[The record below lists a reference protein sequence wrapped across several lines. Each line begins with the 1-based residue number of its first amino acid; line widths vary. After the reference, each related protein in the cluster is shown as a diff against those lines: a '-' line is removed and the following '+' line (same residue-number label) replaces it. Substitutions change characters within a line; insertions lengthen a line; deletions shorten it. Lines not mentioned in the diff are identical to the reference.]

1 MLTRRIALD
10 IQALQQSL
18 RRYAE
23 ELLRFADETAIAI
36 AEAPGARTHVLV
48 DWENVQPSDAELR
61 ALVPE
66 ATDLW
71 LFHGPNQKHVAE
83 QHAAFGDRATPIR
96 IARTGKNALDFHL
109 SFYIGYIASRQ
120 PEARFVVVS
129 NDKGYE
135 PMLDH
140 VEALGFAARRV
151 GFARVK
157 ATRTPAKRRAPVT
170 AKKAAVKVAAA
181 PKPVPAKKAP
191 ARKAA
196 AKPAVPKSSAQAR
209 KAAVK
214 KVPATQR
221 ASKPPT
227 QPTAQA
233 KRTYAQVLAML
244 QKRPATRLPRKPA
257 SLLADIAQMIGTEA
271 SGVEAAAILDRLA
284 AAGHVT
290 VDAAKRSVRY
300 AL

>member
-1 MLTRRIALD
+1 
-10 IQALQQSL
+10 
-18 RRYAE
+18 
-23 ELLRFADETAIAI
+23 LRFADETSIAI

-48 DWENVQPSDAELR
+48 DWENVQPSDEELR

-71 LFHGPNQKHVAE
+71 LFHGPNQKNVAE

-140 VEALGFAARRV
+140 AEALGFAASRV
-151 GFARVK
+151 GFTRAKAPRV
-157 ATRTPAKRRAPVT
+157 PAKRRTPLA
-170 AKKAAVKVAAA
+170 AKKAAVKVAVV
-181 PKPVPAKKAP
+181 PKPVPAKKARARKVAAKKAP
-191 ARKAA
+191 PVRKAA
-196 AKPAVPKSSAQAR
+196 AKKLPAAP
-209 KAAVK
+209 
-214 KVPATQR
+214 T
-221 ASKPPT
+221 PT
-227 QPTAQA
+227 QA
-233 KRTYAQVLAML
+233 KKTFEQVLAML

-271 SGVEAAAILDRLA
+271 SSPEAVALLDRLA
-284 AAGHVT
+284 AGGHVT

>member
-1 MLTRRIALD
+1 MALD

-23 ELLRFADETAIAI
+23 ELLRFADETSISI

-48 DWENVQPSDAELR
+48 DWENVQTSDEELR

-71 LFHGPNQKHVAE
+71 LFHGPNQKNVAE

-140 VEALGFAARRV
+140 AKALGFAASRV
-151 GFARVK
+151 GFTRAK
-157 ATRTPAKRRAPVT
+157 AVRAPAKRRTPLA
-170 AKKAAVKVAAA
+170 AKRAAEKVAAV
-181 PKPVPAKKAP
+181 PKPAP
-191 ARKAA
+191 ARKAPVKKAA
-196 AKPAVPKSSAQAR
+196 AKKAVPKRTPPAR

-214 KVPATQR
+214 KLPVPPSST
-221 ASKPPT
+221 P
-227 QPTAQA
+227 A
-233 KRTYAQVLAML
+233 KKTLEQVLAML

-271 SGVEAAAILDRLA
+271 SGPEAAAMLERLA
-284 AAGHVT
+284 SAGHVI